1 MNSVRN
7 TTKVIFT
14 IAFFILAV
22 TCNGQQVKQ
31 SSDRVIADYCDGC
44 ELMYEGIPLLKDIS
58 SATSLA
64 TKAEPGTSLELSGIV
79 YEKDGKTPA
88 KDIVLYIYHTD
99 SHGLYSP
106 AKGQLHAKRNGHLRG
121 WVRTDNKGQFKLKSI
136 RPMPY
141 PNARIPAHIHIV
153 VKEPHKTLYYI
164 DEVCFADDSLITSE
178 MKRKAEQRGGNLIIS
193 LTKQGDTWKG
203 NLKITLGLNIPNYF

>member
-7 TTKVIFT
+7 TTKVIVT

-31 SSDRVIADYCDGC
+31 SSDRIIADYCDGC
-44 ELMYEGIPLLKDIS
+44 DLMYEGIPLLKDIS
-58 SATSLA
+58 SETSLA
-64 TKAEPGTSLELSGIV
+64 TKEEPGTRFELTGIV
-79 YEKDGKTPA
+79 YQKDGKTPA

-99 SHGLYSP
+99 AHGLYSP
-106 AKGQLHAKRNGHLRG
+106 VKGQLHAKRNGHLRG
-121 WVRTDNKGQFKLKSI
+121 WVRTDNKGLFKLKSI

-164 DEVCFADDSLITSE
+164 DEVWFADDSLITSE